1 MVVTREREKK
11 KKKKKKKE
19 KKGRGGK
26 RRKKKNLFTTI
37 SSPFIL
43 ATSTLAS
50 ALRHRFSDALHL
62 FIGTRAGLL
71 FLSLSLSLS
80 FFRVLPPLFT
90 TLIVLRVWLQTS
102 RALSLA
108 KNAISAMTFHQGTNI
123 VRSTYLFHYW
133 LERYLSFFPFVI
145 SMLAKCIN
153 SNFLHLHNLL
163 DSITKVIMNGWTCK
177 RNVIRR
183 QLLLRFD
190 VAK

>member
-1 MVVTREREKK
+1 MDGVNTRKVKK
-11 KKKKKKKE
+11 KKKKKKRE
-19 KKGRGGK
+19 EEESEG
-26 RRKKKNLFTTI
+26 RRKI
-37 SSPFIL
+37 YSQPSPVRSSSPLQLWRAHFATVSVTRCTFLL
-43 ATSTLAS
+43 ARVLAYS
-50 ALRHRFSDALHL
+50 LS
-62 FIGTRAGLL
+62 
-71 FLSLSLSLS
+71 LSLSLSLS